1 MFQTFKT
8 EFAQLLAKIFPLS
21 AQEIEN
27 ELCTRVYM
35 IIRDDLSIIAYENTK
50 IKIGDIIILRAD
62 NLKKSNTY
70 VPYIN
75 FSILKTKKMVAKVP
89 PC

>member
-27 ELCTRVYM
+27 EITLAPENVEGDFAFPCFK
-35 IIRDDLSIIAYENTK
+35 LSKILQKTPIEIAKQGIEELSKMESQLFSSFVMVGPYLNAK
-50 IKIGDIIILRAD
+50 I
-62 NLKKSNTY
+62 N
-70 VPYIN
+70 V
-75 FSILKTKKMVAKVP
+75 
-89 PC
+89 

>member
-27 ELCTRVYM
+27 EIALAPENIEGDFAFPCFK
-35 IIRDDLSIIAYENTK
+35 LSKIFHKTPIEIAKQGIEELSKMESQLFSSFVMVGPYLNAK
-50 IKIGDIIILRAD
+50 I
-62 NLKKSNTY
+62 N
-70 VPYIN
+70 V
-75 FSILKTKKMVAKVP
+75 
-89 PC
+89 